1 MNETA
6 TRILPCP
13 SYDMEAVESWLT
25 DQAKQGWYLERQGDY
40 FGRFHFRK
48 DVPRALP
55 YRLVSSLESTTVLQQ
70 TRIHGSP
77 PPQEDLD
84 LAAYSG
90 WEYVALIEGF
100 YVYRGTTEHPRE
112 METDPVLQSASIRK
126 ILGYKV
132 LSFLVAIPLLFFRFF
147 VFPPSSFRLSSLLW
161 PTIAALVM
169 FALIVSMGLVE
180 FLLGMRYLHRR
191 SQVLAL
197 GQSLDH
203 EKPWQPKS
211 KFWLGWKTCEITCF
225 ALFALFF
232 LLSTVSS

>member
-77 PPQEDLD
+77 PPQEVLD

-112 METDPVLQSASIRK
+112 METDPVLQSC
-126 ILGYKV
+126 
-132 LSFLVAIPLLFFRFF
+132 LLYTSRC
-147 VFPPSSFRLSSLLW
+147 V
-161 PTIAALVM
+161 
-169 FALIVSMGLVE
+169 
-180 FLLGMRYLHRR
+180 
-191 SQVLAL
+191 
-197 GQSLDH
+197 
-203 EKPWQPKS
+203 
-211 KFWLGWKTCEITCF
+211 
-225 ALFALFF
+225 
-232 LLSTVSS
+232 

>member
-1 MNETA
+1 M
-6 TRILPCP
+6 
-13 SYDMEAVESWLT
+13 
-25 DQAKQGWYLERQGDY
+25 
-40 FGRFHFRK
+40 
-48 DVPRALP
+48 PRALP

-77 PPQEDLD
+77 PPQEVLD

-100 YVYRGTTEHPRE
+100 YVYRGTTEH
-112 METDPVLQSASIRK
+112 IRK

-161 PTIAALVM
+161 PTIVALVM

>member
-1 MNETA
+1 
-6 TRILPCP
+6 
-13 SYDMEAVESWLT
+13 MEAVESWLT

-55 YRLVSSLESTTVLQQ
+55 YRLVSSLESTTVL
-70 TRIHGSP
+70 RRPASMGLLL
-77 PPQEDLD
+77 PQEVLD

-132 LSFLVAIPLLFFRFF
+132 LSFLVAIPSSSSVFSCFRPPLFAC
-147 VFPPSSFRLSSLLW
+147 PPSFGPPSPPL
-161 PTIAALVM
+161 
-169 FALIVSMGLVE
+169 
-180 FLLGMRYLHRR
+180 
-191 SQVLAL
+191 
-197 GQSLDH
+197 
-203 EKPWQPKS
+203 
-211 KFWLGWKTCEITCF
+211 
-225 ALFALFF
+225 
-232 LLSTVSS
+232 

>member
-77 PPQEDLD
+77 PPQEVLD

-100 YVYRGTTEHPRE
+100 YVIEAPQSTPGRWKPTLCFNLHPFERSWD
-112 METDPVLQSASIRK
+112 TRCS
-126 ILGYKV
+126 
-132 LSFLVAIPLLFFRFF
+132 LSWWPFPSSSSVFSCFRPPLFAY
-147 VFPPSSFRLSSLLW
+147 PPSFGPPSPPL
-161 PTIAALVM
+161 
-169 FALIVSMGLVE
+169 
-180 FLLGMRYLHRR
+180 
-191 SQVLAL
+191 
-197 GQSLDH
+197 
-203 EKPWQPKS
+203 
-211 KFWLGWKTCEITCF
+211 
-225 ALFALFF
+225 
-232 LLSTVSS
+232 

>member
-13 SYDMEAVESWLT
+13 SYDIEAVESWLT

-77 PPQEDLD
+77 PPQEVLD

-147 VFPPSSFRLSSLLW
+147 VFPPSSFRLSSLLL
-161 PTIAALVM
+161 AH
-169 FALIVSMGLVE
+169 
-180 FLLGMRYLHRR
+180 HRR
-191 SQVLAL
+191 PCDVCSHCKHGFGGILV
-197 GQSLDH
+197 GD
-203 EKPWQPKS
+203 
-211 KFWLGWKTCEITCF
+211 
-225 ALFALFF
+225 ALFAQTIPGSGAGPKLGSRKA
-232 LLSTVSS
+232 LAA